1 MRKTFARAAIDAATT
16 ILSERRARRDAWM
29 LYALSD
35 AQLKDI
41 GLTRF
46 DIGRVAHAA
55 TGSLAA

>member
-16 ILSERRARRDAWM
+16 MLYARRARRNAWM
-29 LYALSD
+29 LHALSD

-46 DIGRVAHAA
+46 DIGPVAHAA
-55 TGSLAA
+55 RESLAD